1 MLCGCGST
9 CSLAFVPQASCA
21 CFAPRSADFWSIA
34 FDSIESDFLGRS
46 ASGDS
51 FLSGLTKKVTLWVQV
66 RVVEHRRSKKLFA
79 LKYIDKAQCSKQRA
93 VANVIQER
101 RLLEEV
107 RLLGLGSGSHVT
119 DAFGSGLLGFPVLPV
134 LPN

>member
-1 MLCGCGST
+1 MGCEALGYVARGSAFGCL
-9 CSLAFVPQASCA
+9 CSLRGTVGLGVRAHDS
-21 CFAPRSADFWSIA
+21 SIPSDPVISGVQCLA
-34 FDSIESDFLGRS
+34 LVFDVLCE
-46 ASGDS
+46 
-51 FLSGLTKKVTLWVQV
+51 LTKIVTLRIQV

-107 RLLGLGSGSHVT
+107 RLQSPGP
-119 DAFGSGLLGFPVLPV
+119 GFHLAD
-134 LPN
+134 